1 MATSE
6 RRYKVRQSPHYQEI
20 LEKLLQGDTYQGIS
34 DWLKEE
40 HDEDISSAA
49 ICRYYQNR
57 VRFDE
62 RVESAYDRLINAE
75 ASNELITNT
84 LANETAN
91 VLNGLGEI
99 GKTLPKIYQKMQEE
113 LEKPKPSVS
122 LKDLASVALQATKI
136 YVDFFKSQN
145 KRIDV
150 KVQKINDLFEPEFV
164 AEVLDGKS
172 ESDEEDLE

>member
-1 MATSE
+1 MATPE

-20 LEKLLQGDTYQGIS
+20 LERLLQGDTYQSIS

-40 HDEDISSAA
+40 HGESISSAA

-62 RVESAYDRLINAE
+62 RVEDAYDKIVSTE
-75 ASNELITNT
+75 ASNEMLTNN

-91 VLNGLGEI
+91 VLNGMGEI
-99 GKTLPKIYQKMQEE
+99 GKTLPKIYQRMQEE
-113 LEKPKPSVS
+113 LDKPNPSVS
-122 LKDLASVALQATKI
+122 LKDLANVALQATKI

-150 KVQKINDLFEPEFV
+150 KVQKMDDLFEPEFV

-172 ESDEEDLE
+172 EADEEDLE